1 MLVFLNAIQI
11 PSNTIS
17 KAIFESKDGK
27 NFVITEEILTNLCLH
42 SMITILKQAI
52 ISWIKVKGEIALR
65 RWKYR
70 IMF

>member
-52 ISWIKVKGEIALR
+52 IS
-65 RWKYR
+65 
-70 IMF
+70 